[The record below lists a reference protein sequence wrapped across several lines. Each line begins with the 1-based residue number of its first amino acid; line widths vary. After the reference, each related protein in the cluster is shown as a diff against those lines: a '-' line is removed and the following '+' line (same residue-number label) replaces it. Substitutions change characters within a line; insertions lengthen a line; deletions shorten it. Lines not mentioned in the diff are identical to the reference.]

1 MLIRYIKSLFNR
13 GNVRDDDRT
22 YVENLIDRDG
32 LKVKMKVKM
41 KSKVK
46 SNN

>member
-1 MLIRYIKSLFNR
+1 MLIRYIKSLFDR
-13 GNVRDDDRT
+13 GNVRNDEST
-22 YVENLIDRDG
+22 YEEVLIDRDC

-46 SNN
+46 SKT